1 MKTKITKFKRF
12 YDLDKEIAYIND
24 MNRQGWKLVYIKM
37 GSFYT
42 FVKSESDEYVTM
54 YHATEKENVS
64 GVMAFAAKCGYESIP
79 HTLDGMGD
87 LIYLTGKKGE
97 VSDEFVTDN
106 RAKIMV
112 NKRIIKKFNLVSIL
126 YIILLCFLSLEFMFL
141 SVAIGFAAYKTGSN
155 VIMATAI
162 PMIFIFLMIVLVLI
176 LLIKVLIVRS
186 RIKRK
191 IDDLTDSLNIY
202 E

>member
-1 MKTKITKFKRF
+1 MKTKITKFKHF
-12 YDLDKEIAYIND
+12 YDLDKEIAFIND
-24 MNRQGWKLVYIKM
+24 MNRQGFKLVYIKM
-37 GSFYT
+37 GCLYT
-42 FVKSESDEYVTM
+42 FVKTEPDEYISI
-54 YHATEKENVS
+54 YYATEKENVS
-64 GVMAFAAKCGYESIP
+64 SVMAFAAKCGYESIP

-112 NKRIIKKFNLVSIL
+112 NKRIIKKFNMISIL

-141 SVAIGFAAYKTGSN
+141 SVAIGFAAYKTGSD
-155 VIMATAI
+155 VIMSTAI
-162 PMIFIFLMIVLVLI
+162 PMIFIFLLIVLVLI

-186 RIKRK
+186 RIKRN